1 MIDHEKNLRKAI
13 ELSKQSI
20 DSGSSPFGCVIIVA
34 GGNIVGEGHNR
45 VAPDNDPTA
54 HGEVVAIRNAC
65 RNLGTFDLSGCILYT
80 SCEPCP
86 MCLNACKWAN
96 IAEVYFAADRFDAE
110 NIGFRDRVFYDDDP
124 LELHRINLREA
135 AEIMREWKDKP
146 DRIEY

>member
-20 DSGSSPFGCVIIVA
+20 DSGSSPFGCVIIDA
-34 GGNIVGEGHNR
+34 EGKIVGEGHNR

-96 IAEVYFAADRFDAE
+96 IDEVVVFPCVPATHKPRSVRVISPKTRARF
-110 NIGFRDRVFYDDDP
+110 
-124 LELHRINLREA
+124 INV
-135 AEIMREWKDKP
+135 KP
-146 DRIEY
+146 FVLK